1 MRFLLFLALLSFP
14 LTAHAQLSPAERR
27 MNAAV
32 DAEQDRTIA
41 LLERLVNR
49 NSGSLNLEG
58 VRAVGQMMREEL
70 EPLGFHV
77 RWVDMRETGRA
88 GHIVATHPGRRRGRN
103 VLLIAHLDTVFE
115 PDSPFQR
122 FARNGNRATGPGI
135 GDDKGG
141 MVVIVAALRAMHA
154 AGTLRDA
161 NITVVLT
168 GDEERTGS
176 PIAVARRDLIEA
188 GRAAD
193 FALEFENLAR
203 EGGRDMGSVA
213 RRSSTNWTLTARGR
227 TGHSSGV
234 CGQNLGC
241 GAIYELARILDA
253 FRRELP
259 EPNLTYNVGVMA
271 GGTPAALDDSG
282 FRATASGKTNI
293 VSETAVARGDL
304 RTLTPEQDARVRARM
319 QAIVAQHLP
328 STSAELVFGEDG
340 YPPMAPT
347 EGNRALLARL
357 NGVNRDLGLPEMPE
371 LDPARRGAADS
382 AFVAADVDT
391 LAGLG
396 AAGGNSHAEGEWV
409 DLDSLPRQA
418 RRAAILISRLT
429 RERRPTSR
437 DSGSAAARR

>member
-1 MRFLLFLALLSFP
+1 MRLLLLLLALLALPASAQAR
-14 LTAHAQLSPAERR
+14 LTPEERR
-27 MNAAV
+27 MTAAV
-32 DAEQDRTIA
+32 DAEQERTVA

-70 EPLGFHV
+70 EPLGFNV

-88 GHIVATHPGRRRGRN
+88 GHIVATHPGRGRN

-122 FARNGNRATGPGI
+122 FTRTGNRATGPGV

-141 MVVIVAALRAMHA
+141 LVVIVAALRAMHS
-154 AGTLRDA
+154 AGTLRNADV
-161 NITVVLT
+161 TVVLT

-176 PIAVARRDLIEA
+176 PIAIARRDLIEA

-203 EGGRDMGSVA
+203 ESGRDVGSVA

-234 CGQNLGC
+234 CGENLGC
-241 GAIYELARILDA
+241 GAIYELVRILDG

-259 EPNLTYNVGVMA
+259 EPNLTFNVGVMA
-271 GGTPAALDDSG
+271 GGTPATLDPDG
-282 FRATASGKTNI
+282 FRAAASGKTNI
-293 VSETAVARGDL
+293 VAETAIARGDL
-304 RTLTPEQDARVRARM
+304 RSLTPEQDARIRARM
-319 QAIVAQHLP
+319 QAIVEQHLP
-328 STSAELVFGEDG
+328 NTSAELVFGEDG

-357 NGVNRDLGLPEMPE
+357 NLVNRDLGLPDMAE

-382 AFVAADVDT
+382 SFVAGDVDT

-396 AAGGNSHAEGEWV
+396 AAGGNTHAEGEWV

-418 RRAAILISRLT
+418 KRAAILITRLT
-429 RERRPTSR
+429 RERRR
-437 DSGSAAARR
+437 

>member
-1 MRFLLFLALLSFP
+1 MRLLLPLLALLLFAAP
-14 LTAHAQLSPAERR
+14 AQAQLSGEERR
-27 MNAAV
+27 MAAAV

-41 LLERLVNR
+41 LLERLVNQ

-58 VRAVGQMMREEL
+58 VRAVGEMMRAEL
-70 EPLGFHV
+70 EPLGFTV
-77 RWVDMRETGRA
+77 RWADMRETGRA
-88 GHIVATHPGRRRGRN
+88 GHLIATHPGRGRN

-122 FARNGNRATGPGI
+122 FTRQGNRATGPGV

-141 MVVIVAALRAMHA
+141 MVVIVAALRAMQA
-154 AGTLRDA
+154 AGTLRNA
-161 NITVVLT
+161 NITIVLT

-188 GRAAD
+188 GRVAD

-203 EGGRDMGSVA
+203 NDGRDMGSIA

-234 CGQNLGC
+234 CGETMGC
-241 GAIYELARILDA
+241 GAIYELVRILDA

-271 GGTPAALDDSG
+271 GGTPAALDETG
-282 FRATASGKTNI
+282 FRASASGKTN
-293 VSETAVARGDL
+293 VVAAAAVARGDL
-304 RTLTPEQDARVRARM
+304 RSLTPEQDARVRAQM

-328 STSAELVFGEDG
+328 NTSAELVFGEDG

-371 LDPARRGAADS
+371 LDPSRRGAADS

-396 AAGGNSHAEGEWV
+396 AAGGGSHAEGEWV
-409 DLDSLPRQA
+409 DLESLPRQA
-418 RRAAILISRLT
+418 KRAAILITRLT
-429 RERRPTSR
+429 RERRR
-437 DSGSAAARR
+437 

>member
-1 MRFLLFLALLSFP
+1 MRHLLLLLALVSLAMPAQARLSREE
-14 LTAHAQLSPAERR
+14 QR
-27 MNAAV
+27 MVAAV
-32 DAEQDRTIA
+32 DAEQDRSIA
-41 LLERLVNR
+41 LLERLVNQ

-58 VRAVGQMMREEL
+58 VRAVGQMMRAEL
-70 EPLGFHV
+70 EPLGFDV
-77 RWVDMRETGRA
+77 RWVDMAETGRA
-88 GHIVATHPGRRRGRN
+88 GHLIATHPGRGRN

-122 FARNGNRATGPGI
+122 FTRQGNRATGPGI

-141 MVVIVAALRAMHA
+141 MVVIVAALRAMQA

-161 NITVVLT
+161 NITIVLT

-176 PIAVARRDLIEA
+176 PIAVARRDLIAA

-203 EGGRDMGSVA
+203 ENGREMGSVA

-234 CGQNLGC
+234 CGENLGC
-241 GAIYELARILDA
+241 GAIYELVRILDA

-259 EPNLTYNVGVMA
+259 EPYLTYNVGVMA
-271 GGTPAALDDSG
+271 GGTPSALDGTG
-282 FRATASGKTNI
+282 FRASASGKTN
-293 VSETAVARGDL
+293 VVAATAVARGDL
-304 RTLTPEQDARVRARM
+304 RSLTPEQDARVRARM

-328 STSAELVFGEDG
+328 NTSAELVFDEDA

-371 LDPARRGAADS
+371 QDPSRRGAADS
-382 AFVAADVDT
+382 AFVAAHVDT

-396 AAGGNSHAEGEWV
+396 AAGGGSHAEGEWV
-409 DLDSLPRQA
+409 DLESLPRQA
-418 RRAAILISRLT
+418 KRAAILITRLT
-429 RERRPTSR
+429 RERR
-437 DSGSAAARR
+437 

>member
-1 MRFLLFLALLSFP
+1 MRFLLLLALLAFP
-14 LTAHAQLSPAERR
+14 VAAHARLTPEEQR
-27 MNAAV
+27 MTAAV
-32 DAEQDRTIA
+32 DSERDRTIA

-58 VRAVGQMMREEL
+58 VRAVGEMMRAEL
-70 EPLGFHV
+70 EPLGFNV

-88 GHIVATHPGRRRGRN
+88 GHIVATHAGRGRN

-122 FARNGNRATGPGI
+122 FTRNGNRATGPGI

-141 MVVIVAALRAMHA
+141 MVVIVAALRAMQA

-161 NITVVLT
+161 NITIVLT

-176 PIAVARRDLIEA
+176 PIAIARRDLIEA

-203 EGGRDMGSVA
+203 EDGLDMGSVA

-234 CGQNLGC
+234 CGRNLGC

-271 GGTPAALDDSG
+271 GGTPAALDESG

-293 VSETAVARGDL
+293 VAETAVARGDL

-328 STSAELVFGEDG
+328 ETGAELVFGEDG

-347 EGNRALLARL
+347 AGNRALLARL
-357 NGVNRDLGLPEMPE
+357 NVVNSDLGLPEMPE

-409 DLDSLPRQA
+409 ELDSLSRQA
-418 RRAAILISRLT
+418 KRAAILITRLT
-429 RERRPTSR
+429 RERRP
-437 DSGSAAARR
+437 